1 MKYWLWSGLLVSV
14 MFLSIVC
21 TSCTKQPEDT
31 GPDISTSL
39 TAGTTIAST
48 ILYVPAIKDDA
59 SEYEIKSYDLSTSEF
74 ITRVEN
80 LDWDLDAC
88 YGSFYSQTSGSQ
100 SILCES
106 WYMESPV
113 REEGL
118 EGEFWIGTTYRIP
131 VYSPLLRLFGNS
143 EHVSQLLAANDI
155 DVQVLTV
162 AIVCSELF
170 PVTAVLKTNQGTLFI
185 TINEREL
192 GVSSDYVY
200 RMYESNEFERYFLE
214 RTFTLCV
221 KGKLLDLP
229 QKVLNSTFMLSSL
242 SILKELNVGVTE
254 RDDRILLSY
263 NNKVYILDLGELTL
277 TEEKSSQDLIP
288 IAPGNIRY
296 WEDLGGEVLMDSTTL
311 SQILKAIEVEA
322 DIFVDEENME
332 VVIQ

>member
-1 MKYWLWSGLLVSV
+1 
-14 MFLSIVC
+14 
-21 TSCTKQPEDT
+21 
-31 GPDISTSL
+31 
-39 TAGTTIAST
+39 
-48 ILYVPAIKDDA
+48 
-59 SEYEIKSYDLSTSEF
+59 
-74 ITRVEN
+74 
-80 LDWDLDAC
+80 
-88 YGSFYSQTSGSQ
+88 
-100 SILCES
+100 
-106 WYMESPV
+106 MESPV

-221 KGKLLDLP
+221 KGKLLNLP

-296 WEDLGGEVLMDSTTL
+296 WEDLDGEVLMDSTTL

-322 DIFVDEENME
+322 DIFVDEEKME